1 VAVGFHDVDGADPRR
16 FNVRAAA
23 MTISP
28 ESVMSAEL
36 LVPLDGSTLAD
47 EAVAH
52 AAEIARRI
60 GGSLHLVR
68 VHTPLNM
75 FVVPTDAAV
84 SIPDPIVDERIRADA
99 EEWLSRRARAVS
111 ALNDVPVSRELRV
124 GMPEAEIVLASSE
137 RRSRLVVLTTRGA
150 GGAASSWLGSVAD
163 SVIRHAKCPVL
174 AMSPEAVKCDVHLH
188 QVLVLLDGSEASSA
202 IIPHAVWLAEAFA
215 AKIDYLRLMP
225 PPENPA
231 VAIRDH
237 ISRTKPDVV
246 ALATHGRGF
255 TRLFLGGV
263 ADELVRTG
271 NRPTL
276 VFRPH
281 DISWTKDENAAP
293 ATSRHES

>member
-1 VAVGFHDVDGADPRR
+1 LLEDDSHR
-16 FNVRAAA
+16 FDVRASA

-28 ESVMSAEL
+28 ESAMSAEL

-52 AAEIARRI
+52 AAEIARRVD
-60 GGSLHLVR
+60 GALRLVR

-84 SIPDPIVDERIRADA
+84 SIPDPIVDEQIRAEA

-111 ALNDVPVSRELRV
+111 SLNDVPVSWELRV
-124 GMPEAEIVLASSE
+124 GMPEAEIVLAASE
-137 RRSRLVVLTTRGA
+137 RHARLVVLTTRGA

-174 AMSPEAVKCDVHLH
+174 AMSPEAVKCDVRLRR
-188 QVLVLLDGSEASSA
+188 VLVLLDGSEASST
-202 IIPHAVWLAEAFA
+202 IVPHAVWLANAFGA
-215 AKIDYLRLMP
+215 EIDYLRLIP

-231 VAIRDH
+231 AAIREH
-237 ISRTKPDVV
+237 ITRTNPDAI

-263 ADELVRTG
+263 ADEIVRTG

-293 ATSRHES
+293 TVNRSES